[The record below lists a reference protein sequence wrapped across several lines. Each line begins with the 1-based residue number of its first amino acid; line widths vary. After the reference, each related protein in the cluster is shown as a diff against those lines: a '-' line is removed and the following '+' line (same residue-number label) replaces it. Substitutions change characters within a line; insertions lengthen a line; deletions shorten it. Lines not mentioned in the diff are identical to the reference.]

1 VRDDKPTAVARS
13 FDLVLLTVP
22 DDMLADVGAHGPEP
36 ALAAALDS
44 LRPVRGLD
52 LDYLE
57 LAGPDLGPVPETGEA
72 RVLIAARVGS
82 TRLIDNMPVRLGG
95 DTAA

>member
-1 VRDDKPTAVARS
+1 
-13 FDLVLLTVP
+13 
-22 DDMLADVGAHGPEP
+22 
-36 ALAAALDS
+36 
-44 LRPVRGLD
+44 VRGLD

>member
-1 VRDDKPTAVARS
+1 MVAA
-13 FDLVLLTVP
+13 
-22 DDMLADVGAHGPEP
+22 LALSHALRAAADASGHGPEG
-36 ALAAALDS
+36 ALAGALDS
-44 LRPVRGLD
+44 LRSVRGLD
-52 LDYLE
+52 IDYPE